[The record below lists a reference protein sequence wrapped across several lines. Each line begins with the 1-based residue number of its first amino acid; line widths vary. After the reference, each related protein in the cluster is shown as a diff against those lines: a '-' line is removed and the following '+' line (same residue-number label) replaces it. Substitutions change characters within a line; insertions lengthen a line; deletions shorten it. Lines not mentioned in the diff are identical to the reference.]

1 MNNNSEL
8 LKIYRC
14 NICNKQYS
22 SHSSLCNHNKKFHI
36 INSNV
41 NSKDSKVNSNANS
54 KVDNKDIILN
64 NNNILSKKYKCDY
77 CYKICNSRQSKWIH
91 QKICKQKNNIIAN
104 NTLEKQ
110 FNDFKNT
117 ILEIIQKEPK
127 IYSNTLQN
135 NNNSILNKS
144 NNELQSNKIIKSND
158 NKFFVDLNK
167 NFMTFNDKPIKFFY
181 YNNQI
186 YYKASDIAL
195 ILDDIDIDIAIQKN
209 VDNEDI
215 IIIGENIKYIEN
227 EDPLTVFINE
237 FGLYSL
243 ILTSKNEDGK
253 KFRRWITLEVFPL
266 IIKTDDNNLINN
278 YIEED
283 LDKYYKKDCVYII
296 HIKYNIYK
304 YGNTS
309 HLFKRLQTHKTN
321 LKYNKIIKIYDMNN
335 MNDSRRL
342 ENKIKKLVK
351 TLNINIIYNNHIE
364 IFQVNNNDLEQLI
377 EKFDE
382 LSLTINNDLKFE
394 TSVIIEKEKTKQLEL
409 ENENLKLKLELLKLS
424 K

>member
-1 MNNNSEL
+1 MSN
-8 LKIYRC
+8 
-14 NICNKQYS
+14 
-22 SHSSLCNHNKKFHI
+22 
-36 INSNV
+36 NV
-41 NSKDSKVNSNANS
+41 NNMSNNVNKCKFCLKLFKHQPSKSRHEKNCNQNKFKKMITENIEIKKENIEIKNMLKQLIEKNNKIQSKTLQKIN
-54 KVDNKDIILN
+54 N
-64 NNNILSKKYKCDY
+64 NNNISL
-77 CYKICNSRQSKWIH
+77 
-91 QKICKQKNNIIAN
+91 
-104 NTLEKQ
+104 
-110 FNDFKNT
+110 
-117 ILEIIQKEPK
+117 
-127 IYSNTLQN
+127 
-135 NNNSILNKS
+135 LNKS
-144 NNELQSNKIIKSND
+144 NTINIILDNELQSNKIIKSND

-227 EDPLTVFINE
+227 EDPLTIFINE

-266 IIKTDDNNLINN
+266 IIKNDDNNLINN

-296 HIKYNIYK
+296 HIKDNIYK

-309 HLFKRLQTHKTN
+309 HLFKRLQAHKTN

-394 TSVIIEKEKTKQLEL
+394 TSVIIEKERTKQLEL

>member
-1 MNNNSEL
+1 MGIGNINYKFDGIL
-8 LKIYRC
+8 LI
-14 NICNKQYS
+14 
-22 SHSSLCNHNKKFHI
+22 FHTI
-36 INSNV
+36 FGT
-41 NSKDSKVNSNANS
+41 
-54 KVDNKDIILN
+54 
-64 NNNILSKKYKCDY
+64 YCDGA
-77 CYKICNSRQSKWIH
+77 CSVK
-91 QKICKQKNNIIAN
+91 KICKELNLLPISYSRRGHGIKLNN
-104 NTLEKQ
+104 L
-110 FNDFKNT
+110 
-117 ILEIIQKEPK
+117 
-127 IYSNTLQN
+127 
-135 NNNSILNKS
+135 
-144 NNELQSNKIIKSND
+144 
-158 NKFFVDLNK
+158 
-167 NFMTFNDKPIKFFY
+167 TFNTVGHMGDLE
-181 YNNQI
+181 
-186 YYKASDIAL
+186 L
-195 ILDDIDIDIAIQKN
+195 ILDYIDIDVAIQKN

-227 EDPLTVFINE
+227 EDPQTIFINE

-243 ILTSKNEDGK
+243 ILVSKNDDGK

-296 HIKYNIYK
+296 HIKDNIYK

-309 HLFKRLQTHKTN
+309 HLFKRLQAHKTN
-321 LKYNKIIKIYDMNN
+321 LKYNKIIKIYEMNN
-335 MNDSRRL
+335 MNESRHL

-394 TSVIIEKEKTKQLEL
+394 TSVIIEKERTKQLEL
-409 ENENLKLKLELLKLS
+409 ENENLKLKLELLKFS